1 MLSTTPPF
9 VMSMPQPAERALTVT
24 TPSLSVTVFCHPTKA
39 RLEGAWLVPSMDIA
53 KAWLPLGALTVTT
66 PALSEAL
73 NPTKERVAGV
83 DAVPSRDTLKGER
96 SQLMVFDPS
105 IEMLEPA

>member
-1 MLSTTPPF
+1 MWKEF
-9 VMSMPQPAERALTVT
+9 GK
-24 TPSLSVTVFCHPTKA
+24 PTKESV
-39 RLEGAWLVPSMDIA
+39 EGAWLFPSMDIA
-53 KAWLPLGALTVTT
+53 KVWPPLGALTVTT

-83 DAVPSRDTLKGER
+83 EAVPSRDTPKGER

-105 IEMLEPA
+105 ILMLVPA